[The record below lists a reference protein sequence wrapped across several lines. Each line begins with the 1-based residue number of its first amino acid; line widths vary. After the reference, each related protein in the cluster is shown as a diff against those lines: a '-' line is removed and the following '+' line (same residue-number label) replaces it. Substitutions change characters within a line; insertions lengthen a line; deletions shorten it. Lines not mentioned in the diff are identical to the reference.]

1 MYSTQLGLK
10 GIPDISEAM
19 MLARDLLLLRWL
31 EEHKLHDPL
40 QRPRYH
46 AAHISTE
53 ASLNLIR
60 QAKKDGLLVTC
71 EVTPHHFTLCDK
83 DMFNAEEKGSYIMK
97 PPLSSA
103 RNREALLEALRDGT
117 VDAIATDHAPHASH
131 EKQCPP
137 QEAAFGIIGLETS
150 VGLTISQ
157 LVERNIISMQRA
169 IELLSVNPRKIMNL
183 QPISFKEGSV
193 ANFTLIDPLIEW
205 KVTADKLHSK
215 SINTPFIGKTLKGKA
230 IGIYHKGRLQES

>member
-1 MYSTQLGLK
+1 MYK
-10 GIPDISEAM
+10 
-19 MLARDLLLLRWL
+19 
-31 EEHKLHDPL
+31 
-40 QRPRYH
+40 
-46 AAHISTE
+46 
-53 ASLNLIR
+53 R
-60 QAKKDGLLVTC
+60 Q
-71 EVTPHHFTLCDK
+71 
-83 DMFNAEEKGSYIMK
+83 
-97 PPLSSA
+97 PLSSA

-157 LVERNIISMQRA
+157 LVERNIISIQRA